1 MLFAV
6 GLLAMF
12 VFGGLSGVTL
22 GTAPFDIHVHDT
34 YYVVGH
40 FHYVLFWRFGVRYL
54 CSGVPLVPQNNRT
67 PAERKSWVSYTLYL
81 RLSALSLPL
90 LPCTS

>member
-6 GLLAMF
+6 GLLSMF

-22 GTAPFDIHVHDT
+22 GAAPFDIHVHDT

-40 FHYVLFWRFGVRYL
+40 FHYVLFGGSVFGHL
-54 CSGVPLVPQNNRT
+54 CGHLSLVP
-67 PAERKSWVSYTLYL
+67 
-81 RLSALSLPL
+81 
-90 LPCTS
+90 